1 MAAIH
6 VVPDY
11 EVLSEDNNSSNIS
24 VSENQQGA
32 VASWAILVHADRSAD
47 FKKFKLDRGYSK
59 ITIGFIIFD
68 TLINFWR
75 IIRLLRFPG
84 ATLMTQV
91 VVCVSLLVPI
101 CEWIYIHLLKKHL
114 QGGES
119 RPQGETRI
127 IWLGNATMMLQSAC
141 MGLLLLSWSLG
152 RNSCES
158 AVCWED
164 FPEHIIPLP
173 LLSQVICI
181 GVAMPLV
188 FSCHSTIFAQLSLI
202 ISYSLLFTTG
212 LILKMPIADFLVIVS
227 MFVFTFF
234 TVVTYEYTVYL
245 NYKSFSK
252 FEFALRKKVESEN
265 KELLMKIQT
274 EEMRNMI
281 GNIIVHAIVFL
292 LSVF

>member
-1 MAAIH
+1 MTATR
-6 VVPDY
+6 VVPEYD
-11 EVLSEDNNSSNIS
+11 VLSEDNNSSNMS

-59 ITIGFIIFD
+59 ITIGFIVFD

-101 CEWIYIHLLKKHL
+101 CEWIYIHLLKKYL
-114 QGGES
+114 RGGES
-119 RPQGETRI
+119 RLQDGTTI
-127 IWLGNATMMLQSAC
+127 IWLGNVIMMVQSAC
-141 MGLLLLSWSLG
+141 MGLLLLSWALG
-152 RNSCES
+152 RDSCES
-158 AVCWED
+158 DVCWED
-164 FPEHIIPLP
+164 FPEQMIPLP

-181 GVAMPLV
+181 VVAMPLV
-188 FSCHSTIFAQLSLI
+188 FSCNSTIVAQLSLL
-202 ISYSLLFTTG
+202 ISYSLLFAVG
-212 LILKMPIADFLVIVS
+212 LILQMPVADLLVIVS

-281 GNIIVHAIVFL
+281 GNIFVHAIVFI